1 MKTLAEL
8 REQQL
13 AHLDESWRNVA
24 ATVLVLRIR
33 NFSKKITAIR
43 FSERKTTDENISS
56 LFKKIDLLA
65 EQNNSV
71 GYLTGQLGVMKDGK

>member
-1 MKTLAEL
+1 MKTLSEL
-8 REQQL
+8 REEQL

-24 ATVLVLRIR
+24 ATVLVMRIR
-33 NFSKKITAIR
+33 NFSKKITGIR
-43 FSERKTTDENISS
+43 FSGSKTTDENLSS

-71 GYLTGQLGVMKDGK
+71 GYLTGQLGVMKDEK